1 MNKLWCNIKRND
13 KTKTVTMGYITVAL
27 SIDFIGFMWN
37 KIILIFLHQLVK
49 VEYLLP
55 KIQLL

>member
-27 SIDFIGFMWN
+27 SIGFIGFMQD
-37 KIILIFLHQLVK
+37 KII
-49 VEYLLP
+49 
-55 KIQLL
+55 

>member
-27 SIDFIGFMWN
+27 SIDFIDIDEN
-37 KIILIFLHQLVK
+37 KIILFF
-49 VEYLLP
+49 
-55 KIQLL
+55 